1 MEKANI
7 DRINYFTQLSREREL
22 TPEEQ
27 AERKRCREAY
37 LKAFRGQ
44 MRAQLN
50 QTVVQYPDGSRVPLT
65 ETAKKKS

>member
-7 DRINYFTQLSREREL
+7 DRINYFTQLAREREL
-22 TPEEQ
+22 TAEEQ
-27 AERKRCREAY
+27 AERKKCRDAY

-50 QTVVQYPDGSRVPLT
+50 QTIVQYPDGSRVPLT
-65 ETAKKKS
+65 ETTKNRT